1 MRIGEV
7 HALLRSEFPG
17 IELSKIRYY
26 EDKGLVA
33 PSRSK
38 KGYRLYSERDVEC
51 LREAF
56 RLAQQ
61 EYVPLKVIRQRLID
75 QGLLEDE
82 LAVRPSRTAASSSV
96 STVSAPYS
104 PPVASER
111 ISEVHSASAPAV
123 PDGFLPRLSL
133 EEMVEVTAL
142 SERQI
147 GELVDFGLLSPRVSA
162 GRLCFDEFDVEVA
175 KRFTTL
181 AKRGVDVRSVQGLRR
196 TVDRQVDIVHS
207 VTAPIRLRAQRSGA
221 LSGADETRIV
231 AEELHALRSALLD
244 RAMRNYFD
252 A

>member
-7 HALLRSEFPG
+7 HAVLRAEFPG

-33 PSRSK
+33 PSRSR
-38 KGYRLYSERDVEC
+38 KGYRLYSDQDVDC

-82 LAVRPSRTAASSSV
+82 MASPTTRSAASSSV
-96 STVSAPYS
+96 TTVTASYE
-104 PPVASER
+104 PV
-111 ISEVHSASAPAV
+111 VAPAPV
-123 PDGFLPRLSL
+123 VELASTTEPAGGYSPRLSL
-133 EEMVEVTAL
+133 AEMVEATSL

-147 GELVDFGLLSPRVSA
+147 GELVDYGMLAPRVSA
-162 GRLCFDEFDVEVA
+162 GRLCFDELDLEVA
-175 KRFTTL
+175 RRFTTL
-181 AKRGVDVRSVQGLRR
+181 AKRGIDVRHVQGLKR
-196 TVDRQVDIVHS
+196 TVDRQVDIVHT
-207 VTAPIRLRAQRSGA
+207 VTTPMRLRAQRPGA
-221 LSGADETRIV
+221 PVAAGETRVV
-231 AEELHALRSALLD
+231 AEELHALRSAILE
-244 RAMRNYFD
+244 RAMRDYFD